1 MSGIFPSVL
10 AWSSIVSRAQ
20 KTSHNCLNLDNFIRF
35 LRVWKSR
42 RFRTSIVLMYVLPD
56 VQPRSA
62 IAFSKENMTNMMNP
76 DQLKKTWTGLPE
88 FRSMHIKGPILEPIC
103 ALTLISFL
111 FLDKY
116 WSHKNLTCGPI
127 QRCGC
132 GGSRDLVFFFPTNE
146 RREYYSKLS

>member
-20 KTSHNCLNLDNFIRF
+20 KTSPNCLNLDNFIRF

-76 DQLKKTWTGLPE
+76 DQLKKAWTGLPE
-88 FRSMHIKGPILEPIC
+88 FRSMYIKSSNLGADLCP
-103 ALTLISFL
+103 
-111 FLDKY
+111 
-116 WSHKNLTCGPI
+116 NLTFFSFPWLVLKPQKSDLRSGPALWLWRI
-127 QRCGC
+127 SGYR
-132 GGSRDLVFFFPTNE
+132 LFFPTNE
-146 RREYYSKLS
+146 RREY